1 VLPKGPHTD
10 TKITEK
16 YSILMKSPQKGTA
29 KKGTANIVMLKNVM
43 HISTRSKAIHSF
55 CGHSIRVREV

>member
-1 VLPKGPHTD
+1 
-10 TKITEK
+10 
-16 YSILMKSPQKGTA
+16 MKSPQKGTA